1 VACDLDPLPSSGA
14 VQTQLNGIWN
24 LLGCSIVCEIVY
36 QKLATAREEEMAR
49 EKHFGGRIRKKSPG
63 SFDNFGVRLHDVT
76 ARTTH
81 LHVKVSLYRLLQFRV
96 FSEMLLT
103 TQPPLKPLA
112 L

>member
-1 VACDLDPLPSSGA
+1 VRNCVS
-14 VQTQLNGIWN
+14 
-24 LLGCSIVCEIVY
+24 EIGDGS
-36 QKLATAREEEMAR
+36 R
-49 EKHFGGRIRKKSPG
+49 EKHFGGRIRKKSPR

>member
-1 VACDLDPLPSSGA
+1 
-14 VQTQLNGIWN
+14 
-24 LLGCSIVCEIVY
+24 VCEIVY

-81 LHVKVSLYRLLQFRV
+81 LHVKVSLYRLRARLQKSV
-96 FSEMLLT
+96 F
-103 TQPPLKPLA
+103 LA
-112 L
+112 NTACAASS